1 MPSKRRVVAED
12 DEMELEEEEE
22 EVGEKLFP
30 YLSDVA
36 VSSELNLPTQLS
48 TLSSRKKRELLE
60 YKRSHNEVS
69 TFLPVLLVIS
79 SGKICSRFRCCL
91 LTHMY
96 VG

>member
-1 MPSKRRVVAED
+1 MPSKRRVVAEDD

-36 VSSELNLPTQLS
+36 VSNELNLPTQLS

-60 YKRSHNEVS
+60 YKRSHNEVG
-69 TFLPVLLVIS
+69 FFPAIFLLVS
-79 SGKICSRFRCCL
+79 SGKISSLFRCCL
-91 LTHMY
+91 LTLM
-96 VG
+96 